1 MFLCVACSA
10 DRAGAEVE
18 GQQDWPRQD
27 EPHQEGK
34 VIKYHKASEGTRK
47 GLDATMLKE
56 WNIWKEFNAVERI
69 SRQDA
74 QPLIDSGEAE
84 VIPTQWVH
92 TDRNE
97 VLRLQGGQDF
107 LEDLKSRLVAC
118 GQFEKAD
125 VRSDSPTAP
134 QERLHFLCS

>member
-1 MFLCVACSA
+1 M
-10 DRAGAEVE
+10 
-18 GQQDWPRQD
+18 
-27 EPHQEGK
+27 
-34 VIKYHKASEGTRK
+34 

-56 WNIWKEFNAVERI
+56 WNKWKEFNAVERI

-97 VLRLQGGQDF
+97 VLRLQGGQDVP
-107 LEDLKSRLVAC
+107 EDLKSRLVAC

-134 QERLHFLCS
+134 QEGLHLLGSYCSSRGLRSRQATLSTPTSTEGR

>member
-1 MFLCVACSA
+1 M
-10 DRAGAEVE
+10 
-18 GQQDWPRQD
+18 
-27 EPHQEGK
+27 
-34 VIKYHKASEGTRK
+34 

-56 WNIWKEFNAVERI
+56 WNKWKEFNAVERI

-97 VLRLQGGQDF
+97 VLRLQGGQDV

-134 QERLHFLCS
+134 QEGLRLLCSFCSSRRVKIKTGEIVNAFSMEAS